1 MNKEKLIYTEETAL
15 MFEKLGMTRMAGRV
29 FGTLI
34 VSKQESLSFDQICE
48 TLDASK
54 GSISGTTKQL
64 VEIGLIEPVSLPG
77 DRKTYY
83 RITKIELGDLLKSRM
98 QMFSKFS
105 ENLTKGRSLRDK
117 EDEVS
122 QWLLEA
128 STFYSWIGSE
138 MDQVIDKWHDQKDEI
153 IKQYQH
159 SHGTKKEKQ

>member
-1 MNKEKLIYTEETAL
+1 MYTEESAL

-34 VSKQESLSFDQICE
+34 VSEQESLSFDQICE

-83 RITKIELGDLLKSRM
+83 RITKVELGDLLKSRM
-98 QMFSKFS
+98 QMFSNFS
-105 ENLTKGRSLRDK
+105 ENLAKGRELRKKD
-117 EDEVS
+117 DEVS
-122 QWLLEA
+122 KWLLEA
-128 STFYSWIGSE
+128 STFYSWVGGE
-138 MDQVIDKWHDQKDEI
+138 MDQVIDKWHEQKVEI
-153 IKQYQH
+153 IKRHQQNN
-159 SHGTKKEKQ
+159 GKEKEE